1 MHELSI
7 AQSIVELA
15 ENVASKEKADSV
27 KSIDIEIGALSGV
40 VLDAL
45 EFAMEMTIKNTKLE
59 NTAINYL
66 IITGKADCSECNV
79 QFETDNLLAL
89 CPSCKKANFK
99 IVDGKQLRIK
109 SLVVL

>member
-15 ENVASKEKADSV
+15 EDVAMKEKANSI

-45 EFAMEMTIKNTKLE
+45 DFAMEMTIKSTKLE
-59 NTAINYL
+59 NAEINYL
-66 IITGKADCSECNV
+66 KKIGIASCKGCKI
-79 QFETDNLLAL
+79 QFETEDLLAL
-89 CPSCKKANFK
+89 CPKCNQANYK
-99 IVDGKQLRIK
+99 IIDGKQLKIR
-109 SLVVL
+109 SLTI

>member
-15 ENVASKEKADSV
+15 EDVALKENADSI

-45 EFAMEMTIKNTKLE
+45 EFAMEITIKSTKLE
-59 NTAINYL
+59 NAKINFL
-66 IITGKADCSECNV
+66 KKSGKASCAKCNF

-89 CPSCKKANFK
+89 CPKCNQANFK
-99 IVDGKQLRIK
+99 IIAGKQLRIK
-109 SLVVL
+109 SLTV